1 MTLPEALGRLLE
13 AGRLPHAVLLQGAQP
28 PCSSRRAVRPSSVS
42 FCITLSSSFW

>member
-28 PCSSRRAVRPSSVS
+28 QAGLAQNVFP
-42 FCITLSSSFW
+42 I